1 MLYLLTYLL
10 TYYGIAKNNYSTL
23 SDGDHHCFS
32 NFIFDLSTKVFL
44 LIVNVG
50 SISTIMTYQS
60 LYLIW
65 CVISKMTTRDGWLVG
80 CWGFTT
86 VPVTKTIRL
95 SEWVTPGDTAIPGM
109 TSLKDRDR
117 DHFSFF
123 LSSTVH
129 SLHQRSTVVEI
140 IIAWIGDL

>member
-1 MLYLLTYLL
+1 M
-10 TYYGIAKNNYSTL
+10 
-23 SDGDHHCFS
+23 
-32 NFIFDLSTKVFL
+32 
-44 LIVNVG
+44 VG
-50 SISTIMTYQS
+50 WS
-60 LYLIW
+60 
-65 CVISKMTTRDGWLVG
+65 VVG
-80 CWGFTT
+80 VT

-129 SLHQRSTVVEI
+129 SLYQRSTVVEI